1 MKFLVKKK
9 KPTKNPMTVRTSRIK
24 VPERLGI
31 SKRQILVFF
40 SILMTGGLTVSLLSE
55 GRSLYLLSFLLAV
68 AAGLVTVWVLR
79 RDLAGIKYFVLPILP
94 FFFTFAMALFFQ
106 LLPERWLTRLPFMA
120 VYGVSI
126 YLIFLNQN
134 VYNIAAIR
142 TIALLRAAHSVGLLF
157 TLISVFIIANVTF
170 SLRFNFVFLTL
181 ILTLICGLMIF
192 QTLWSF
198 ELEDLLTKRL
208 LKMTLV
214 LALIV
219 SQVVLTLSFWPAEP
233 TVQAIAVT
241 TAVYMLLGLSQAY
254 YSERLFRRTAIE
266 YISLGGGVFIL
277 LFLTTSWIS

>member
-1 MKFLVKKK
+1 MRLFKR
-9 KPTKNPMTVRTSRIK
+9 KPARLKNPMAVRTSKIK
-24 VPERLGI
+24 VADRLTV

-55 GRSLYLLSFLLAV
+55 GRSLYLLSLLLAI
-68 AAGLVTVWVLR
+68 ASGLATVWVLR
-79 RDLAGIKYFVLPILP
+79 KDLAGIKYFVLPILP
-94 FFFTFAMALFFQ
+94 FFFTFAMSLFFQ
-106 LLPERWLTRLPFMA
+106 LLPERWLTRLPFMV

-157 TLISVFIIANVTF
+157 TLISVFIISNVTF
-170 SLRFNFVFLTL
+170 SLRFNFVILTL
-181 ILTLICGLMIF
+181 ILTVICGLMIF

-214 LALIV
+214 LTLIV
-219 SQVVLTLSFWPAEP
+219 GQVVLTLSFWPAEP
-233 TVQAIAVT
+233 TVSAIVVT
-241 TAVYMLLGLSQAY
+241 TAVYVLLGLSQAY
-254 YSERLFRRTAIE
+254 YTDRLFRRTAIE
-266 YISLGGGVFIL
+266 YISLGMGVFLL
-277 LFLTTSWIS
+277 LFLTTSWIE

>member
-1 MKFLVKKK
+1 MRFFKRKQGK
-9 KPTKNPMTVRTSRIK
+9 TKNPMAVRTSKIK
-24 VPERLGI
+24 VVDRI
-31 SKRQILVFF
+31 TVSKRQILVLF

-55 GRSLYLLSFLLAV
+55 GRSLYLLSLLLAV

-79 RDLAGIKYFVLPILP
+79 KDLAGIKYFVLPILP

-157 TLISVFIIANVTF
+157 TLISVFIISNVTF
-170 SLRFNFVFLTL
+170 SLRFNFV
-181 ILTLICGLMIF
+181 ILTVILTVICGLMIF

-219 SQVVLTLSFWPAEP
+219 GQVVLTLSFWPAEP
-233 TVQAIAVT
+233 TVSAIVVT
-241 TAVYMLLGLSQAY
+241 TAVYVLLGLSQAFY
-254 YSERLFRRTAIE
+254 ADRLFRRTAIE
-266 YISLGGGVFIL
+266 YISLGVGVFLL
-277 LFLTTSWIS
+277 LFLTTSWIE

>member
-1 MKFLVKKK
+1 MRLFKRKQ
-9 KPTKNPMTVRTSRIK
+9 TRIKNPMAVRTSKIK
-24 VPERLGI
+24 VADKLAV

-55 GRSLYLLSFLLAV
+55 GRSLYLLSLLLAI

-79 RDLAGIKYFVLPILP
+79 KDLAGIKYFVLPILP

-157 TLISVFIIANVTF
+157 TLISVFIISNVTF
-170 SLRFNFVFLTL
+170 SLRFNFV
-181 ILTLICGLMIF
+181 ILTAILTVICGLMIF

-214 LALIV
+214 LTLIV
-219 SQVVLTLSFWPAEP
+219 GQVVLTLSFWPAEP
-233 TVQAIAVT
+233 TVSAIVVT
-241 TAVYMLLGLSQAY
+241 TAVYVLLGLSQAY
-254 YSERLFRRTAIE
+254 YADRLFRRTAIE
-266 YISLGGGVFIL
+266 YISLGVGVFLL
-277 LFLTTSWIS
+277 LFLTTSWIE

>member
-1 MKFLVKKK
+1 MRFFKRKQGK
-9 KPTKNPMTVRTSRIK
+9 TKNPMAVRTSKIK
-24 VPERLGI
+24 VVDRI
-31 SKRQILVFF
+31 TVSKRQILVLF
-40 SILMTGGLTVSLLSE
+40 SILMTRGLTVSLLSE
-55 GRSLYLLSFLLAV
+55 GRSLYLLSLLLAV

-79 RDLAGIKYFVLPILP
+79 KDLAGIKYFVLPILP

-157 TLISVFIIANVTF
+157 TLISVFIISNVTF
-170 SLRFNFVFLTL
+170 SLRFNFV
-181 ILTLICGLMIF
+181 ILTVILTVICGLMIF

-219 SQVVLTLSFWPAEP
+219 GQVVLTLSFWPAEP
-233 TVQAIAVT
+233 TVSAIVVT
-241 TAVYMLLGLSQAY
+241 TAVYVLLGLSQAFY
-254 YSERLFRRTAIE
+254 ADRLFRRTAIE
-266 YISLGGGVFIL
+266 YISLGVGVFLL
-277 LFLTTSWIS
+277 LFLTTSWIE

>member
-1 MKFLVKKK
+1 MA
-9 KPTKNPMTVRTSRIK
+9 VRTRKTPVI
-24 VPERLGI
+24 ERFTV
-31 SKRQILVFF
+31 SKRQILVLF
-40 SILMTGGLTVSLLSE
+40 SGLMTGGLTVTLLSE
-55 GRSLYLLSFLLAV
+55 GRSLYLLSLLLAI
-68 AAGLVTVWVLR
+68 AASLVTVWVLR

-106 LLPERWLTRLPFMA
+106 LLPGRWLTRLPFMG

-157 TLISVFIIANVTF
+157 TLISTFIISNVVF
-170 SLRFNFVFLTL
+170 SLRFNFV
-181 ILTLICGLMIF
+181 ILTLLLTVICGLLIF

-214 LALIV
+214 FTLLI
-219 SQVVLTLSFWPAEP
+219 SQVVLALAFWPAAP
-233 TVQAIAVT
+233 TVSAIAIT
-241 TAVYMLLGLSQAY
+241 TTVYLFLGLSQAY
-254 YSERLFRRTAIE
+254 YAERLFRKMAIE
-266 YISLGGGVFIL
+266 YLSLGFTVFLL
-277 LFLTTSWIS
+277 LFLTTSWIA

>member
-1 MKFLVKKK
+1 MRFFKRKQGK
-9 KPTKNPMTVRTSRIK
+9 TKNPMAVRTSKIK
-24 VPERLGI
+24 VVDRI
-31 SKRQILVFF
+31 TVSKRQILVLF

-55 GRSLYLLSFLLAV
+55 GRSLYLLSLLLAV

-79 RDLAGIKYFVLPILP
+79 KDLAGIKYFVLPILP

-106 LLPERWLTRLPFMA
+106 LLLEMWLTRLPFMA

-134 VYNIAAIR
+134 VYNIASIR

-157 TLISVFIIANVTF
+157 TLISVFIISNVTF
-170 SLRFNFVFLTL
+170 SLRFNFV
-181 ILTLICGLMIF
+181 ILTVILTVICGLMIF

-219 SQVVLTLSFWPAEP
+219 GQVVLTLSFWPAEP
-233 TVQAIAVT
+233 TVSAIVVT
-241 TAVYMLLGLSQAY
+241 TAVYVLLGLSQAFY
-254 YSERLFRRTAIE
+254 ADRLFRRTAIE
-266 YISLGGGVFIL
+266 YISLGVGVFLL
-277 LFLTTSWIS
+277 LFLTTSWIE

>member
-1 MKFLVKKK
+1 MRLFKRKSTKI
-9 KPTKNPMTVRTSRIK
+9 KNPMAVRTSK
-24 VPERLGI
+24 VGVAGKLVI

-55 GRSLYLLSFLLAV
+55 GRSLYLLSLLLAI
-68 AAGLVTVWVLR
+68 AAGLVTIWVLR
-79 RDLAGIKYFVLPILP
+79 KDLAGIKYFVLPVLP
-94 FFFTFAMALFFQ
+94 FFFTFAMSLFFQ

-157 TLISVFIIANVTF
+157 TLISVFIICNVTF
-170 SLRFNFVFLTL
+170 SLRFNFL
-181 ILTLICGLMIF
+181 ILTAILTVICGLMIF

-214 LALIV
+214 LGLIV
-219 SQVVLTLSFWPAEP
+219 GQVVLTLSFWPAEP
-233 TVQAIAVT
+233 TVSAIVVT
-241 TAVYMLLGLSQAY
+241 TAVYVLLGLSQTY
-254 YSERLFRRTAIE
+254 YADRLFRRTAIE
-266 YISLGGGVFIL
+266 YISLAVGVFLL
-277 LFLTTSWIS
+277 LFLTTSWIE